1 MIYLDNASTT
11 QVDASV
17 RDLIDKY
24 LYENYGNAGSV
35 HSFGAESKR
44 AVDVARNQIATSLI
58 TSQENVIFTSCGSES
73 NTLAIVGLAN
83 HLQSLNLNHIITTKY
98 EHHSVLNAMKE
109 MERRGFE
116 VTYLDVPNGLVQYKD
131 FVAAVRDDTGLVSIM
146 YVNNELGTKND
157 IKPIY
162 EFCKKREILFH
173 SDCVQAIGT
182 ETIEL
187 GKTADM
193 VSISGH
199 KIHAPK
205 GVGCLCTLYKN
216 FLSNTI
222 FGGQQEF
229 GIRPGTENVASIVAF
244 GQAMQNLS
252 ENKEQI
258 STRIDT
264 VSIGFG
270 GRLLQLSEEQGF
282 KFECNTSTNHNTSK
296 ILSLRFNTLTAAKEL
311 TDRAFKLYLRMSL
324 HQDGFTYALSPVEI
338 CNSIGMS
345 NKRYREAVNELIVKN
360 YLVQSKD
367 HKNMFIFYEN
377 PRSYN
382 EPKDTKQNIKVTV
395 KVSVSSI

>member
-11 QVDASV
+11 QVDTSV
-17 RDLIDKY
+17 KNLIDKY

-58 TSQENVIFTSCGSES
+58 TSQENVIFTSCGSEA

-116 VTYLDVPNGLVQYKD
+116 VTYLDVPNGLVQFND

-205 GVGCLCTLYKN
+205 GVGCLCTLYKD

-258 STRIDT
+258 STRIDV
-264 VSIGFG
+264 VSLGFG
-270 GRLLQLSEEQGF
+270 GRLLQLSEELGF
-282 KFECNTSTNHNTSK
+282 KFECNTSTNRNTSK
-296 ILSLRFNTLTAAKEL
+296 ILSLRFNNIDAETLVIMLGERGVCVSAGSACSSHSSEPSHALKAIGL
-311 TDRAFKLYLRMSL
+311 TDEQARSTIRVSFSEYNTVAEAHEAAEIVADCVSL
-324 HQDGFTYALSPVEI
+324 L
-338 CNSIGMS
+338 NSIG
-345 NKRYREAVNELIVKN
+345 EEEV
-360 YLVQSKD
+360 
-367 HKNMFIFYEN
+367 
-377 PRSYN
+377 
-382 EPKDTKQNIKVTV
+382 
-395 KVSVSSI
+395 

>member
-11 QVDASV
+11 QVDTSV
-17 RDLIDKY
+17 KNLIDKY

-58 TSQENVIFTSCGSES
+58 TSPENVIFTSCGSEA

-83 HLQSLNLNHIITTKY
+83 HLQSLHLNHIITTKY

-131 FVAAVRDDTGLVSIM
+131 FVAAVRDNTGLVSIM

-229 GIRPGTENVASIVAF
+229 GIRPGTENVSSIVAF

-258 STRIDT
+258 SVRIDT
-264 VSIGFG
+264 VSLGFG

-282 KFECNTSTNHNTSK
+282 KFECNTSSSRNTPK
-296 ILSLRFNTLTAAKEL
+296 ILSLRFNNIDAETLVIMLGERGVCVSAGSACSSHSSEPSHALKAVGL
-311 TDRAFKLYLRMSL
+311 TDEQARSTIRVSFSEYNTVTEAHEAAEIVAECVSL
-324 HQDGFTYALSPVEI
+324 LN
-338 CNSIGMS
+338 CIG
-345 NKRYREAVNELIVKN
+345 EEEV
-360 YLVQSKD
+360 
-367 HKNMFIFYEN
+367 
-377 PRSYN
+377 
-382 EPKDTKQNIKVTV
+382 
-395 KVSVSSI
+395 

>member
-11 QVDASV
+11 QVDTSV
-17 RDLIDKY
+17 KDLIDKY

-58 TSQENVIFTSCGSES
+58 TSPENVIFTSCGSEA

-83 HLQSLNLNHIITTKY
+83 HLQSLHLNHIITTKY

-193 VSISGH
+193 VSVSGH

-258 STRIDT
+258 LTRIDT
-264 VSIGFG
+264 VSLGFG

-282 KFECNTSTNHNTSK
+282 KFECNTSSNRNTSK
-296 ILSLRFNTLTAAKEL
+296 ILSLRFNNIDAETLVIMLGERGVCVSAGSACSSHSSEPSHALKAIGL
-311 TDRAFKLYLRMSL
+311 TDEQARSTIRVSFSEYNTVTEAHEAAEIVADCVSL
-324 HQDGFTYALSPVEI
+324 LN
-338 CNSIGMS
+338 CIG
-345 NKRYREAVNELIVKN
+345 EEEV
-360 YLVQSKD
+360 
-367 HKNMFIFYEN
+367 
-377 PRSYN
+377 
-382 EPKDTKQNIKVTV
+382 
-395 KVSVSSI
+395 

>member
-11 QVDASV
+11 QVDTSV
-17 RDLIDKY
+17 KNLIDKY

-58 TSQENVIFTSCGSES
+58 TSQENVIFTSCGSEA

-116 VTYLDVPNGLVQYKD
+116 VTYLDVPNGLVQFND

-205 GVGCLCTLYKN
+205 GVGCLCTLYKD

-252 ENKEQI
+252 ANKEKI
-258 STRIDT
+258 STRIDV
-264 VSIGFG
+264 VSLGFG
-270 GRLLQLSEEQGF
+270 GRLLQLSEELGF
-282 KFECNTSTNHNTSK
+282 KFECNTSTNRNTSK
-296 ILSLRFNTLTAAKEL
+296 ILSLRFNNIDAETLVIMLGERGVCVSAGSACSSHSSEPSHALKAIGL
-311 TDRAFKLYLRMSL
+311 TDEQARSTIRVSFSEYNTVAEAHEAAEIVADCVSL
-324 HQDGFTYALSPVEI
+324 LS
-338 CNSIGMS
+338 SIG
-345 NKRYREAVNELIVKN
+345 EEEV
-360 YLVQSKD
+360 
-367 HKNMFIFYEN
+367 
-377 PRSYN
+377 
-382 EPKDTKQNIKVTV
+382 
-395 KVSVSSI
+395 

>member
-11 QVDASV
+11 QVDTSV
-17 RDLIDKY
+17 KNLIDKY

-58 TSQENVIFTSCGSES
+58 TSQENVIFTSCGSEA

-116 VTYLDVPNGLVQYKD
+116 VTYLDVPNGLVQFND

-205 GVGCLCTLYKN
+205 GVGCLCTLYKD

-258 STRIDT
+258 STRIDV
-264 VSIGFG
+264 VSLGFG
-270 GRLLQLSEEQGF
+270 GRLLQLSEELGF
-282 KFECNTSTNHNTSK
+282 KFECNTSTNRNTSK
-296 ILSLRFNTLTAAKEL
+296 ILSLRFNNIDAETLVIMLGERGVCVSAGSACSSHSSEPSHALKAIGL
-311 TDRAFKLYLRMSL
+311 TDEQARSTIRVSFSEYNTVAEAHEAADIVADCVSL
-324 HQDGFTYALSPVEI
+324 LS
-338 CNSIGMS
+338 SIG
-345 NKRYREAVNELIVKN
+345 EEEV
-360 YLVQSKD
+360 
-367 HKNMFIFYEN
+367 
-377 PRSYN
+377 
-382 EPKDTKQNIKVTV
+382 
-395 KVSVSSI
+395 

>member
-11 QVDASV
+11 QVDTSV
-17 RDLIDKY
+17 KNLIDKY
-24 LYENYGNAGSV
+24 LYENYGNAGSI
-35 HSFGAESKR
+35 HRFGAESKR

-58 TSQENVIFTSCGSES
+58 TSPENVIFTSCGSEA

-83 HLQSLNLNHIITTKY
+83 HLQSLHLNHIITTKY

-109 MERRGFE
+109 MGRRGFE

-131 FVAAVRDDTGLVSIM
+131 FVAAVRDNTGLVSIM

-162 EFCKKREILFH
+162 DFCKKREILFH

-258 STRIDT
+258 SIRIDT
-264 VSIGFG
+264 VSLGFG
-270 GRLLQLSEEQGF
+270 GRLLQLSEERGF
-282 KFECNTSTNHNTSK
+282 KFECNTSTSRNTSK
-296 ILSLRFNTLTAAKEL
+296 ILSLRFNNIDAETLVIMLGERGVCVSAGSACSSHSSEPSHALKAIGL
-311 TDRAFKLYLRMSL
+311 TDEQVRSTIRVSFSDYNTVTEAHEAAEIVADCVSL
-324 HQDGFTYALSPVEI
+324 LN
-338 CNSIGMS
+338 CIG
-345 NKRYREAVNELIVKN
+345 EEEV
-360 YLVQSKD
+360 
-367 HKNMFIFYEN
+367 
-377 PRSYN
+377 
-382 EPKDTKQNIKVTV
+382 
-395 KVSVSSI
+395 

>member
-11 QVDASV
+11 QVDTSV
-17 RDLIDKY
+17 KNLIDKY

-58 TSQENVIFTSCGSES
+58 TSQENVIFTSCGSEA

-83 HLQSLNLNHIITTKY
+83 HLQSLHLNHIITTKY

-116 VTYLDVPNGLVQYKD
+116 VTYLDVPNGLVQYND

-205 GVGCLCTLYKN
+205 GVGCLCTLYKD

-258 STRIDT
+258 STRIDV
-264 VSIGFG
+264 VSLGFG
-270 GRLLQLSEEQGF
+270 GRLLQLSEELGF
-282 KFECNTSTNHNTSK
+282 KFECNTSTNRNTSK
-296 ILSLRFNTLTAAKEL
+296 ILSLRFNNIDAETLVIMLGERGVCVSAGSACSSHSSEPSHALKAVGL
-311 TDRAFKLYLRMSL
+311 TDEQARSTIRVSFSEYNTVAEAHEAAEIVADCVSL
-324 HQDGFTYALSPVEI
+324 LS
-338 CNSIGMS
+338 SIG
-345 NKRYREAVNELIVKN
+345 EEEV
-360 YLVQSKD
+360 
-367 HKNMFIFYEN
+367 
-377 PRSYN
+377 
-382 EPKDTKQNIKVTV
+382 
-395 KVSVSSI
+395 

>member
-11 QVDASV
+11 QVDTSV
-17 RDLIDKY
+17 KNLIDKY

-58 TSQENVIFTSCGSES
+58 TSQENVIFTSCGSEA

-83 HLQSLNLNHIITTKY
+83 HLQSLHLNHIITTKY

-116 VTYLDVPNGLVQYKD
+116 VTYLDVPNGLVQYND

-205 GVGCLCTLYKN
+205 GVGCLCTLYKD

-258 STRIDT
+258 STRIDV
-264 VSIGFG
+264 VSLGFG
-270 GRLLQLSEEQGF
+270 GRLLQLSEELGF
-282 KFECNTSTNHNTSK
+282 KFECNTSTNRNTSK
-296 ILSLRFNTLTAAKEL
+296 ILSLRFNNIDAETLVIMLGERGVCVSAGSACSSHSSEPSHALKAIGL
-311 TDRAFKLYLRMSL
+311 TDEQARSTIRVSFSEYNTVAEAHEAAEIVADCVSL
-324 HQDGFTYALSPVEI
+324 LS
-338 CNSIGMS
+338 SIG
-345 NKRYREAVNELIVKN
+345 EEEV
-360 YLVQSKD
+360 
-367 HKNMFIFYEN
+367 
-377 PRSYN
+377 
-382 EPKDTKQNIKVTV
+382 
-395 KVSVSSI
+395 

>member
-11 QVDASV
+11 QVDTSV
-17 RDLIDKY
+17 KNLIDKY

-58 TSQENVIFTSCGSES
+58 TSQENVIFTSCGSEA

-83 HLQSLNLNHIITTKY
+83 HLQSLHLNHIITTKY

-116 VTYLDVPNGLVQYKD
+116 VTYLDVPNGLVQYND

-205 GVGCLCTLYKN
+205 GVGCLCTLYKD
-216 FLSNTI
+216 FLSNII

-229 GIRPGTENVASIVAF
+229 GIRPGTENIASIVAF

-258 STRIDT
+258 STRIDV
-264 VSIGFG
+264 VSLGFG
-270 GRLLQLSEEQGF
+270 GRLLQLSEELGF
-282 KFECNTSTNHNTSK
+282 KFECNTSTNRNTSK
-296 ILSLRFNTLTAAKEL
+296 ILSLRFNNIDAETLVIMLGERGVCVSAGSACSSHSSEPSHALKAVGL
-311 TDRAFKLYLRMSL
+311 TDEQARSTIRVSFSEYNTVAEAHEAAEIVADCVSL
-324 HQDGFTYALSPVEI
+324 LS
-338 CNSIGMS
+338 SIG
-345 NKRYREAVNELIVKN
+345 EEEV
-360 YLVQSKD
+360 
-367 HKNMFIFYEN
+367 
-377 PRSYN
+377 
-382 EPKDTKQNIKVTV
+382 
-395 KVSVSSI
+395 

>member
-11 QVDASV
+11 QVDTSV
-17 RDLIDKY
+17 KNLIDKY

-58 TSQENVIFTSCGSES
+58 TSQENVIFTSCGSEA

-116 VTYLDVPNGLVQYKD
+116 VTYLDVPNGLVQFND

-205 GVGCLCTLYKN
+205 GVGCLCTLYKD

-252 ENKEQI
+252 ANKEQI
-258 STRIDT
+258 STRIDV
-264 VSIGFG
+264 VSLGFG
-270 GRLLQLSEEQGF
+270 GRLLQLSEELGF
-282 KFECNTSTNHNTSK
+282 KFECNTSTNRNTSK
-296 ILSLRFNTLTAAKEL
+296 ILSLRFSNIDAETLVIMLGERGVCVSAGSACSSHSSEPSHALKAIGL
-311 TDRAFKLYLRMSL
+311 TDEQARSTIRVSFSEYNTVTEAHEAAEIVADCVSL
-324 HQDGFTYALSPVEI
+324 LN
-338 CNSIGMS
+338 CIG
-345 NKRYREAVNELIVKN
+345 EEEV
-360 YLVQSKD
+360 
-367 HKNMFIFYEN
+367 
-377 PRSYN
+377 
-382 EPKDTKQNIKVTV
+382 
-395 KVSVSSI
+395 

>member
-11 QVDASV
+11 QVDTSV
-17 RDLIDKY
+17 KNLIDKY

-58 TSQENVIFTSCGSES
+58 TSQENVIFTSCGSEA

-83 HLQSLNLNHIITTKY
+83 HLQNLHLNHIITTKY

-116 VTYLDVPNGLVQYKD
+116 VTYLDVPNGLVQYND

-205 GVGCLCTLYKN
+205 GVGCLCTLYKD
-216 FLSNTI
+216 FLSNII

-258 STRIDT
+258 STRIDV
-264 VSIGFG
+264 VSLGFG
-270 GRLLQLSEEQGF
+270 GRLLQLSEELGF
-282 KFECNTSTNHNTSK
+282 KFECNTSTNRNTSK
-296 ILSLRFNTLTAAKEL
+296 ILSLRFNNIDAETLVIMLGERGVCVSAGSACSSHSSEPSHALKAVGLTDEQARSTIRVSFSEYNTVAEAHEAAKIVA
-311 TDRAFKLYLRMSL
+311 DCVSL
-324 HQDGFTYALSPVEI
+324 LS
-338 CNSIGMS
+338 SIG
-345 NKRYREAVNELIVKN
+345 EEEV
-360 YLVQSKD
+360 
-367 HKNMFIFYEN
+367 
-377 PRSYN
+377 
-382 EPKDTKQNIKVTV
+382 
-395 KVSVSSI
+395 

>member
-11 QVDASV
+11 QVDTSV
-17 RDLIDKY
+17 KNLIDKY
-24 LYENYGNAGSV
+24 LYESYGNAGSV

-58 TSQENVIFTSCGSES
+58 TSPENVIFTSCGSEA

-83 HLQSLNLNHIITTKY
+83 HLQSLHLNHIITTKY

-116 VTYLDVPNGLVQYKD
+116 VTYLDVPDGLVQYKD
-131 FVAAVRDDTGLVSIM
+131 FVAAVRDNTGLVSIM

-162 EFCKKREILFH
+162 DFCKKREILFH

-264 VSIGFG
+264 VSLGFG
-270 GRLLQLSEEQGF
+270 GRLLQLSEERGF
-282 KFECNTSTNHNTSK
+282 KFECNTSTSRNTSK
-296 ILSLRFNTLTAAKEL
+296 ILSLRFNNIDAETLVIMLGERGVCVSAGSACSSHSSEPSHALKAIGL
-311 TDRAFKLYLRMSL
+311 TDEQARSTIRVSFSDYNTVTEAHEAAEIVADCVSL
-324 HQDGFTYALSPVEI
+324 LN
-338 CNSIGMS
+338 CIG
-345 NKRYREAVNELIVKN
+345 EEEV
-360 YLVQSKD
+360 
-367 HKNMFIFYEN
+367 
-377 PRSYN
+377 
-382 EPKDTKQNIKVTV
+382 
-395 KVSVSSI
+395 

>member
-11 QVDASV
+11 QVDTSV
-17 RDLIDKY
+17 KNLIDKY
-24 LYENYGNAGSV
+24 LYENYGNAGSI

-58 TSQENVIFTSCGSES
+58 TSQENVIFTSCGSEA

-116 VTYLDVPNGLVQYKD
+116 VTYLDVPNGLVQFND

-205 GVGCLCTLYKN
+205 GVGCLCTLYKD

-244 GQAMQNLS
+244 GQTMKNLS

-258 STRIDT
+258 STRIDV
-264 VSIGFG
+264 VSLGFG
-270 GRLLQLSEEQGF
+270 GRLLQLSEELGF
-282 KFECNTSTNHNTSK
+282 KFECNTSTNRNTSK
-296 ILSLRFNTLTAAKEL
+296 ILSLRFNNIDAETLVIMLGERGVCVSAGSACSSHSSEPSHALKAVGL
-311 TDRAFKLYLRMSL
+311 TDEQARSTIRVSFSEYNTVAEAHEAAEIVADCVSL
-324 HQDGFTYALSPVEI
+324 LS
-338 CNSIGMS
+338 SIG
-345 NKRYREAVNELIVKN
+345 EEEV
-360 YLVQSKD
+360 
-367 HKNMFIFYEN
+367 
-377 PRSYN
+377 
-382 EPKDTKQNIKVTV
+382 
-395 KVSVSSI
+395 

>member
-11 QVDASV
+11 QVDTSV
-17 RDLIDKY
+17 KNLIDKY

-58 TSQENVIFTSCGSES
+58 TSQENVIFTSCGSEA

-116 VTYLDVPNGLVQYKD
+116 VTYLDVPNGLVQFND

-205 GVGCLCTLYKN
+205 GVGCLCTLYKD

-258 STRIDT
+258 STRIDV
-264 VSIGFG
+264 VSLGFG
-270 GRLLQLSEEQGF
+270 GRLLQLSEELGF
-282 KFECNTSTNHNTSK
+282 KFECNTSTNRNTSK
-296 ILSLRFNTLTAAKEL
+296 ILSLRFNNIDAETLVIMLGERGVCVSAGSACSSHSSEPSHALKAIGL
-311 TDRAFKLYLRMSL
+311 TDEQARSTIRVSFSEYNTVTEAHEAAEIVADCVSL
-324 HQDGFTYALSPVEI
+324 LN
-338 CNSIGMS
+338 CIG
-345 NKRYREAVNELIVKN
+345 EEEV
-360 YLVQSKD
+360 
-367 HKNMFIFYEN
+367 
-377 PRSYN
+377 
-382 EPKDTKQNIKVTV
+382 
-395 KVSVSSI
+395 

>member
-11 QVDASV
+11 QVDIGV
-17 RDLIDKY
+17 KNLIDKY

-35 HSFGAESKR
+35 HSFGIKSQR
-44 AVDVARNQIATSLI
+44 AIDSARKQIATSLT
-58 TSQENVIFTSCGSES
+58 TSQENIIFTSCGSEA

-83 HLQSLNLNHIITTKY
+83 HLQSLHLNHIITTKY

-131 FVAAVRDDTGLVSIM
+131 FVAAVREDTGLVSIM

-157 IKPIY
+157 IEPIY
-162 EFCKKREILFH
+162 SFCKKREIIFH
-173 SDCVQAIGT
+173 SDCVQAVST
-182 ETIEL
+182 EIIEL

-216 FLSNTI
+216 FLSNII

-244 GQAMQNLS
+244 GQAMKNLS
-252 ENKEQI
+252 KNKEQI
-258 STRIDT
+258 STHIDM
-264 VSIGFG
+264 VSLAFG
-270 GRLLQLSEEQGF
+270 GRLLQLSEECGF
-282 KFECNTSTNHNTSK
+282 NFACNTSTSRNTSK
-296 ILSLRFNTLTAAKEL
+296 ILSLRFNNIDAETLVIMLGERGVCVSAGSACSSHSSEPSHVLKAIGLTNEQARATIRVSFSEYNTVTEVYKAAEIVA
-311 TDRAFKLYLRMSL
+311 DCVCM
-324 HQDGFTYALSPVEI
+324 LSCVDA
-338 CNSIGMS
+338 
-345 NKRYREAVNELIVKN
+345 KIV
-360 YLVQSKD
+360 
-367 HKNMFIFYEN
+367 
-377 PRSYN
+377 
-382 EPKDTKQNIKVTV
+382 
-395 KVSVSSI
+395 

>member
-11 QVDASV
+11 QVDTSV
-17 RDLIDKY
+17 KDLIDKY

-58 TSQENVIFTSCGSES
+58 TSQENVIFTSCGSEA

-83 HLQSLNLNHIITTKY
+83 HLQSLHLNHIITTKY

-264 VSIGFG
+264 VSLGFG
-270 GRLLQLSEEQGF
+270 GRLLQLSEKQGF
-282 KFECNTSTNHNTSK
+282 KFECNTSSNRNTSK
-296 ILSLRFNTLTAAKEL
+296 ILSLRFNNIDAETLVIMLGERGVCVSAGSACSSHSSEPSHALKAIGL
-311 TDRAFKLYLRMSL
+311 TDEQARSTIRVSFSEYNTVTEAHEAAEIVADCVSL
-324 HQDGFTYALSPVEI
+324 LN
-338 CNSIGMS
+338 CIG
-345 NKRYREAVNELIVKN
+345 EEEV
-360 YLVQSKD
+360 
-367 HKNMFIFYEN
+367 
-377 PRSYN
+377 
-382 EPKDTKQNIKVTV
+382 
-395 KVSVSSI
+395 

>member
-11 QVDASV
+11 QVDTSV
-17 RDLIDKY
+17 KNLIDKY

-58 TSQENVIFTSCGSES
+58 TSQENVIFTSCGSEA

-116 VTYLDVPNGLVQYKD
+116 VTYLDVPNGLVQFND

-205 GVGCLCTLYKN
+205 GVGCLCTLYKD

-258 STRIDT
+258 STRIDV
-264 VSIGFG
+264 VSLGFG
-270 GRLLQLSEEQGF
+270 GRLLQLSEKLGF
-282 KFECNTSTNHNTSK
+282 KFECNTSTNRNTSK
-296 ILSLRFNTLTAAKEL
+296 ILSLRFNNIDAETLVIMLGERGVCVSAGSACSSHSSEPSHALKAIGL
-311 TDRAFKLYLRMSL
+311 TDEQARSTIRVSFSEYNTVAEAHEAAEIVADCVSL
-324 HQDGFTYALSPVEI
+324 L
-338 CNSIGMS
+338 NSIG
-345 NKRYREAVNELIVKN
+345 EEEV
-360 YLVQSKD
+360 
-367 HKNMFIFYEN
+367 
-377 PRSYN
+377 
-382 EPKDTKQNIKVTV
+382 
-395 KVSVSSI
+395 

>member
-11 QVDASV
+11 QVDTSV
-17 RDLIDKY
+17 KNLIDKY

-58 TSQENVIFTSCGSES
+58 TSQENVIFTSCGSEA

-205 GVGCLCTLYKN
+205 GVGCLCTLYKD

-258 STRIDT
+258 STRIDV
-264 VSIGFG
+264 VSLGFG
-270 GRLLQLSEEQGF
+270 GRLLQLSEELGF
-282 KFECNTSTNHNTSK
+282 KFECNTSTNRNTSK
-296 ILSLRFNTLTAAKEL
+296 ILSLRFNNIDAETLVIMLGERGVCVSAGSACSSHSSEPSHALKAIGL
-311 TDRAFKLYLRMSL
+311 TDEQARSTIRVSFSEYNTVAEAHEAAEIVADCVSL
-324 HQDGFTYALSPVEI
+324 LS
-338 CNSIGMS
+338 SIG
-345 NKRYREAVNELIVKN
+345 EEEV
-360 YLVQSKD
+360 
-367 HKNMFIFYEN
+367 
-377 PRSYN
+377 
-382 EPKDTKQNIKVTV
+382 
-395 KVSVSSI
+395 

>member
-11 QVDASV
+11 QVDTSV
-17 RDLIDKY
+17 KNLIDKY

-58 TSQENVIFTSCGSES
+58 TSQENVIFTSCGSEA

-116 VTYLDVPNGLVQYKD
+116 VTYLDVPNGLVQYND

-205 GVGCLCTLYKN
+205 GVGCLCTLYKD
-216 FLSNTI
+216 FLSNII

-258 STRIDT
+258 STRIDV
-264 VSIGFG
+264 VSLGFG
-270 GRLLQLSEEQGF
+270 GRLLQLSEELGF
-282 KFECNTSTNHNTSK
+282 KFECNTSTNRNTSK
-296 ILSLRFNTLTAAKEL
+296 ILSLRFNNIDAETLVIMLGERGVCVSAGSACSSHSSEPSHALKAVGLTDEQARSTIRVSFSEYNTVAEAHEAAKIVA
-311 TDRAFKLYLRMSL
+311 DCVSL
-324 HQDGFTYALSPVEI
+324 LS
-338 CNSIGMS
+338 SIG
-345 NKRYREAVNELIVKN
+345 EEEV
-360 YLVQSKD
+360 
-367 HKNMFIFYEN
+367 
-377 PRSYN
+377 
-382 EPKDTKQNIKVTV
+382 
-395 KVSVSSI
+395 

>member
-11 QVDASV
+11 QVDTSV
-17 RDLIDKY
+17 KNLIDKY

-58 TSQENVIFTSCGSES
+58 TSQENVIFTSCGSEA

-83 HLQSLNLNHIITTKY
+83 HLHSLNLNHIITTKY

-116 VTYLDVPNGLVQYKD
+116 VTYLDVPNGLVQFND

-205 GVGCLCTLYKN
+205 GVGCLCTLYKD

-258 STRIDT
+258 STRIDV
-264 VSIGFG
+264 VSLGFG
-270 GRLLQLSEEQGF
+270 GRLFQLSEELGF
-282 KFECNTSTNHNTSK
+282 KFECNTSTNRNTSK
-296 ILSLRFNTLTAAKEL
+296 ILSLRFSNIDAETLVIMLGERGVCVSAGSACSSHSSEPSHALKAIGL
-311 TDRAFKLYLRMSL
+311 TDEQARSTIRVSFSEYNTVAEAHEAAEIVADCVSL
-324 HQDGFTYALSPVEI
+324 LS
-338 CNSIGMS
+338 SIG
-345 NKRYREAVNELIVKN
+345 EEEV
-360 YLVQSKD
+360 
-367 HKNMFIFYEN
+367 
-377 PRSYN
+377 
-382 EPKDTKQNIKVTV
+382 
-395 KVSVSSI
+395 

>member
-11 QVDASV
+11 QVDTSV
-17 RDLIDKY
+17 KNLIDKY

-58 TSQENVIFTSCGSES
+58 TSQENVIFTSCGSEA

-116 VTYLDVPNGLVQYKD
+116 VTYLDVPNGLVQFND
-131 FVAAVRDDTGLVSIM
+131 FVAAVRDNTGLVSIM

-205 GVGCLCTLYKN
+205 GVGCLCTLYKD

-258 STRIDT
+258 STRIDV
-264 VSIGFG
+264 VSLGFG
-270 GRLLQLSEEQGF
+270 GRLLQLSEELGF
-282 KFECNTSTNHNTSK
+282 KFECNTSTNRNTSK
-296 ILSLRFNTLTAAKEL
+296 ILSLRFDNIDAETLVIMLGERGVCVSAGSACSSHSSEPSHALKAIGL
-311 TDRAFKLYLRMSL
+311 TDEQARSTIRVSFSEYNTVAEAHEAAEIVADCVSL
-324 HQDGFTYALSPVEI
+324 LS
-338 CNSIGMS
+338 SIG
-345 NKRYREAVNELIVKN
+345 EEEV
-360 YLVQSKD
+360 
-367 HKNMFIFYEN
+367 
-377 PRSYN
+377 
-382 EPKDTKQNIKVTV
+382 
-395 KVSVSSI
+395 

>member
-11 QVDASV
+11 QVDTSV
-17 RDLIDKY
+17 KNLIDKY
-24 LYENYGNAGSV
+24 LYKNYGNAGSV

-58 TSQENVIFTSCGSES
+58 TSQENVIFTSCGSEA

-83 HLQSLNLNHIITTKY
+83 HLQSLHLNHIITTKY

-116 VTYLDVPNGLVQYKD
+116 VTYLDIPNGLVQYKD

-229 GIRPGTENVASIVAF
+229 GIRPGAENVASIVAF

-264 VSIGFG
+264 VSLGFG

-282 KFECNTSTNHNTSK
+282 KFECNTSSNRNTSK
-296 ILSLRFNTLTAAKEL
+296 ILSLRFNNIDAETLVIMLGERGVCVSAGSACSSHSSEPSHALKAIGL
-311 TDRAFKLYLRMSL
+311 TDEQARSTIRVSFSEYNTVTEAHEAAEIVADCVSL
-324 HQDGFTYALSPVEI
+324 LN
-338 CNSIGMS
+338 CIG
-345 NKRYREAVNELIVKN
+345 EEEV
-360 YLVQSKD
+360 
-367 HKNMFIFYEN
+367 
-377 PRSYN
+377 
-382 EPKDTKQNIKVTV
+382 
-395 KVSVSSI
+395 

>member
-11 QVDASV
+11 QVDTSV
-17 RDLIDKY
+17 KNLIDKY

-58 TSQENVIFTSCGSES
+58 TSQENVIFTSCGSEA

-116 VTYLDVPNGLVQYKD
+116 VTYLDVPNGLVQFND

-187 GKTADM
+187 GKTADI

-205 GVGCLCTLYKN
+205 GVGCLCTLYKD

-252 ENKEQI
+252 ANKEKI
-258 STRIDT
+258 STRIDV
-264 VSIGFG
+264 VSLGFG
-270 GRLLQLSEEQGF
+270 GRLLQLSEELGF
-282 KFECNTSTNHNTSK
+282 KFECNTSTNRNTSK
-296 ILSLRFNTLTAAKEL
+296 ILSLRFNNIDAETLVIMLGERGVCVSAGSACSSHSSEPSHALKAIGL
-311 TDRAFKLYLRMSL
+311 TDEQARSTIRVSFSEYNTVAEAHEAAEIVADCVSL
-324 HQDGFTYALSPVEI
+324 LS
-338 CNSIGMS
+338 SIG
-345 NKRYREAVNELIVKN
+345 EEEV
-360 YLVQSKD
+360 
-367 HKNMFIFYEN
+367 
-377 PRSYN
+377 
-382 EPKDTKQNIKVTV
+382 
-395 KVSVSSI
+395 

>member
-11 QVDASV
+11 QVDTSV
-17 RDLIDKY
+17 KNLIDKY

-58 TSQENVIFTSCGSES
+58 TSQENVIFTSCGSEA

-116 VTYLDVPNGLVQYKD
+116 VTYLDVPNGLVQFND
-131 FVAAVRDDTGLVSIM
+131 FVASVRDDTGLVSIM

-205 GVGCLCTLYKN
+205 GVGCLCTLYKD

-252 ENKEQI
+252 ANKEQI
-258 STRIDT
+258 STRIDV
-264 VSIGFG
+264 VSLGFG
-270 GRLLQLSEEQGF
+270 GRLLQLSEELGF
-282 KFECNTSTNHNTSK
+282 KFECNTSTNRNTSK
-296 ILSLRFNTLTAAKEL
+296 ILSLRFSNIDAETLVIMLGERGVCVSAGSACSSHSSELSHALKAIGL
-311 TDRAFKLYLRMSL
+311 TDEQARSTIRVSFSEYNTVTEAHEAAEIVADCVSL
-324 HQDGFTYALSPVEI
+324 LN
-338 CNSIGMS
+338 CIG
-345 NKRYREAVNELIVKN
+345 EEEV
-360 YLVQSKD
+360 
-367 HKNMFIFYEN
+367 
-377 PRSYN
+377 
-382 EPKDTKQNIKVTV
+382 
-395 KVSVSSI
+395 

>member
-11 QVDASV
+11 QVDTSV
-17 RDLIDKY
+17 KNLIDKY
-24 LYENYGNAGSV
+24 LYENYGNAGSI

-58 TSQENVIFTSCGSES
+58 TSPENVIFTSCGSEA

-98 EHHSVLNAMKE
+98 EHHSVLNAMRE

-116 VTYLDVPNGLVQYKD
+116 VTYLDVPNGLVQYND
-131 FVAAVRDDTGLVSIM
+131 FVAAVRDDTGLASIM

-205 GVGCLCTLYKN
+205 GVGCLCTLYKD

-252 ENKEQI
+252 ANKEKI
-258 STRIDT
+258 STRIDV
-264 VSIGFG
+264 VSLGFG
-270 GRLLQLSEEQGF
+270 GRLLQLSEELGF
-282 KFECNTSTNHNTSK
+282 KFECNTSTNRNTSK
-296 ILSLRFNTLTAAKEL
+296 ILSLRFNNIDAETLVIMLGERGVCVSAGSACSSHSSEPSHALKAIGL
-311 TDRAFKLYLRMSL
+311 TDEQARSTIRVSFSEYNTVAEAHEAAEIVADCVSI
-324 HQDGFTYALSPVEI
+324 LS
-338 CNSIGMS
+338 SIG
-345 NKRYREAVNELIVKN
+345 EEEV
-360 YLVQSKD
+360 
-367 HKNMFIFYEN
+367 
-377 PRSYN
+377 
-382 EPKDTKQNIKVTV
+382 
-395 KVSVSSI
+395 

>member
-11 QVDASV
+11 QVDTSV
-17 RDLIDKY
+17 KDLIDKY

-58 TSQENVIFTSCGSES
+58 TSPENVIFTSCGSEA

-83 HLQSLNLNHIITTKY
+83 HLQSLNLSHIITTKY

-131 FVAAVRDDTGLVSIM
+131 FVASVRDDTGLVSIM

-205 GVGCLCTLYKN
+205 GVGCLCTLYKD

-264 VSIGFG
+264 VSLGFG

-282 KFECNTSTNHNTSK
+282 KFECNTSSNRNTSK
-296 ILSLRFNTLTAAKEL
+296 ILSLRFNNIDAETLVIMLGERGVCVSAGSACSSHSSEPSHALKAIGL
-311 TDRAFKLYLRMSL
+311 TDEQARSTIRVSFSEYNTVTEAHEAAEIVADCVSL
-324 HQDGFTYALSPVEI
+324 LN
-338 CNSIGMS
+338 CIG
-345 NKRYREAVNELIVKN
+345 EEEV
-360 YLVQSKD
+360 
-367 HKNMFIFYEN
+367 
-377 PRSYN
+377 
-382 EPKDTKQNIKVTV
+382 
-395 KVSVSSI
+395 

>member
-11 QVDASV
+11 QVDT
-17 RDLIDKY
+17 RFKNLIDKY
-24 LYENYGNAGSV
+24 LYENYGNAGSI

-58 TSQENVIFTSCGSES
+58 TSPENIIFTSCGSES

-83 HLQSLNLNHIITTKY
+83 HLQSLHLNHIITTKY

-131 FVAAVRDDTGLVSIM
+131 FVAAVRDNTGLVSIM

-162 EFCKKREILFH
+162 DFCKKREILFH

-182 ETIEL
+182 EPIEL

-216 FLSNTI
+216 FISNTI

-258 STRIDT
+258 SIRIDT
-264 VSIGFG
+264 VSLGFG
-270 GRLLQLSEEQGF
+270 GRLLQLSEERGF
-282 KFECNTSTNHNTSK
+282 KFECNTSTSRNTSK
-296 ILSLRFNTLTAAKEL
+296 ILSLRFNNIDAETLVIMLGERGVCVSAGSACSSHSSEPSHTLKAIGL
-311 TDRAFKLYLRMSL
+311 TDEQARSTIRVSFSDYNTVTEAHEAAEIVADCVSL
-324 HQDGFTYALSPVEI
+324 LN
-338 CNSIGMS
+338 CIG
-345 NKRYREAVNELIVKN
+345 EEEV
-360 YLVQSKD
+360 
-367 HKNMFIFYEN
+367 
-377 PRSYN
+377 
-382 EPKDTKQNIKVTV
+382 
-395 KVSVSSI
+395 

>member
-11 QVDASV
+11 QVDTSV
-17 RDLIDKY
+17 RNLIDKY

-58 TSQENVIFTSCGSES
+58 TSQENVIFTSCGSEA

-116 VTYLDVPNGLVQYKD
+116 VTYLDVPNGLVQFND

-205 GVGCLCTLYKN
+205 GVGCLCTLYKD

-258 STRIDT
+258 STRIDV
-264 VSIGFG
+264 VSLGFG
-270 GRLLQLSEEQGF
+270 GRLLQLSEELGF
-282 KFECNTSTNHNTSK
+282 KFECNTSTNRNTSK
-296 ILSLRFNTLTAAKEL
+296 ILSLRFSNIDAETLVIMLGERGVCVSAGSACSSHSSDPSHALKAIGL
-311 TDRAFKLYLRMSL
+311 TDEQARSTIRVSFSEYNTVAEAHEAAEIVADCVSL
-324 HQDGFTYALSPVEI
+324 LS
-338 CNSIGMS
+338 SIG
-345 NKRYREAVNELIVKN
+345 EEEV
-360 YLVQSKD
+360 
-367 HKNMFIFYEN
+367 
-377 PRSYN
+377 
-382 EPKDTKQNIKVTV
+382 
-395 KVSVSSI
+395 